1 MQITLSN
8 HTWVSLPNEVR
19 HKIRVAFQIPRSSNT
34 VVDDGKIITD
44 GTTDEDLKHLT
55 TEKMQT
61 YLGDTSTDYHKLFDK
76 VIAKVTEELYPTIV
90 VTEGLEVAPTPKKRG
105 RPSKK

>member
-8 HTWVSLPNEVR
+8 HTWVSLPSEVR
-19 HKIRVAFQIPRSSNT
+19 HKIRILFKIPRSSNT

-55 TEKMQT
+55 TEKMQE
-61 YLGDTSTDYHKLFDK
+61 YLHDTSTDYHKLFDK
-76 VIAKVTEELYPTIV
+76 VIARIVDELAGKVPEPIV
-90 VTEGLEVAPTPKKRG
+90 KKGRPKKNA
-105 RPSKK
+105 

>member
-19 HKIRVAFQIPRSSNT
+19 HKIRIAFKIPRSSNT
-34 VVDDGKIITD
+34 VVDDGKVLTD

-55 TEKMQT
+55 TEKMQE
-61 YLGDTSTDYHKLFDK
+61 YLGNC
-76 VIAKVTEELYPTIV
+76 
-90 VTEGLEVAPTPKKRG
+90 
-105 RPSKK
+105 